1 MLDDDTREYTLQTAY
16 TKCPPVIH
24 DNTYGLYLIQ
34 LCDEDAY
41 TLKYDWLP
49 AISNF
54 FDVVEYADLVTEEMK
69 HQVDYGQTVDWSP
82 LTNRLASFG
91 RITFT
96 CPAMSEI
103 ASMIKSSN
111 IDYDTTYTTVANSRL
126 DMVRVVFELPRP
138 TITQPDQMYTIAI
151 LQQSLQFRTLFKQL
165 ATGIETSRQVPSHFW
180 YKVFYTSCT
189 LPGLRALAA
198 IM

>member
-1 MLDDDTREYTLQTAY
+1 MLDDDTDKDILQTAY

-24 DNTYGLYLIQ
+24 DDTYGLYLIQ

-49 AISNF
+49 AISHF
-54 FDVVEYADLVTEEMK
+54 FDVVEFADLVTEEMK
-69 HQVDYGQTVDWSP
+69 YQIDYGQPVDWTP

-96 CPAMSEI
+96 CPAMSKI
-103 ASMIKSSN
+103 ASMIKSSK
-111 IDYDTTYTTVANSRL
+111 IEYDTTYTTVANSRL

-138 TITQPDQMYTIAI
+138 TITNPEQMYTIAI
-151 LQQSLQFRTLFKQL
+151 LQHSLRFRALFKQL
-165 ATGIETSRQVPSHFW
+165 ASGIETARQVPHHFW

-189 LPGLRALAA
+189 LPGLRSLVA